1 MRVAELDESVTNL
14 ALPDFIQQRVADTVT
29 DL

>member
-1 MRVAELDESVTNL
+1 MRVAVLESVTNL
-14 ALPDFIQQRVADTVT
+14 ALPEFIQQRVADTVT

>member
-1 MRVAELDESVTNL
+1 MRVAALDESVTNL